1 MSRQTILRHGTALRR
16 SRSWGEVLCL
26 LVVLAAVQPPAMAQV
41 LPSFGRDRA
50 GTSGFQF
57 LKIMVDP
64 RSAALG
70 ETTVASPDNANAL
83 FVNPALA
90 PQLVGTQASLGH
102 ARWFADTRVSAV
114 ALTVPTGSITLGASL
129 QAFDAGEMPVT
140 TEFAPFGTGET
151 FGFRSM
157 AAGLTFAQRLTDLF
171 SYGVTG
177 RYVRESTAGVSFQ
190 SVVFDLG
197 IFYRVGTTGA
207 QIAVAM
213 RHFGL
218 DAVTGGT
225 IERTAIGEP
234 STITETDPASVTP
247 PTTFLMGMRYDV
259 WPQNPDHALRVT
271 TQLMRP
277 NDNAENWNLG
287 LEYTWHQTLTL
298 RTGYRFGIEES
309 RQPAAGVGIRL
320 PSPGPAVQFD
330 YAFHRL
336 ERLGAVHRVGVS
348 LGL

>member
-1 MSRQTILRHGTALRR
+1 MTRMPS
-16 SRSWGEVLCL
+16 SRSVAPRRRWRSGRLVWL
-26 LVVLAAVQPPAMAQV
+26 LVALSGLATPSLAQV

-57 LKIMVDP
+57 LKITVDP

-70 ETTVASPDNANAL
+70 ETTVASPDNAHAL

-90 PQLVGTQASLGH
+90 PQLEGIHASLGH
-102 ARWFADTRVSAV
+102 ARWFADTRVSAA
-114 ALTVPTGSITLGASL
+114 ALTVPLGTVALGASL
-129 QAFDAGEMPVT
+129 HAFDAGEMPVT

-151 FGFRSM
+151 FGFRGL

-177 RYVRESTAGVSFQ
+177 RYVRESTAGMSLH
-190 SVVFDLG
+190 SAVFDLG
-197 IFYRVGTTGA
+197 IFYRIGATGA
-207 QIAVAM
+207 QMAVAI

-218 DAVTGGT
+218 DATTSGAL
-225 IERTAIGEP
+225 ERTVIGEP
-234 STITETDPASVTP
+234 VPLQETDLTSVTP
-247 PTTFLMGMRYDV
+247 PTTFLLGLRYE
-259 WPQNPDHALRVT
+259 ALRHQADHRLRVS

-277 NDNAENWNLG
+277 NDNAEHWNVG

-298 RTGYRFGIEES
+298 RTGYRFGIEEAHL
-309 RQPAAGVGIRL
+309 PTAGFGL
-320 PSPGPAVQFD
+320 LMPGLGPEVTFD

-336 ERLGAVHRVGVS
+336 DRLGAVHQVGLS